1 MHLKVA
7 SKEHI
12 RIGAQHRCGSSLET
26 QDPGGSMEDIDI
38 EEQDPFPVDRDGK
51 RLGEG
56 EERRKAGCC
65 EKLHQSIS
73 RWMLPSDI
81 RETYLERA
89 NCCPPPIFIIL
100 ISIGELAVFIYY
112 AAWKPQKQWVTLG
125 EGIWNS
131 PLTYKPGLR
140 QDAWRFLSYM
150 FVHAGVQH
158 ILGNLVMQLLLGIPL
173 ELVHKGFEVGMVY
186 MAGVLAG
193 SLASSIFDPLSALVG
208 ASGGVYALIGGYFM
222 NAVVNFRE
230 MIPLLGVFRILVIV
244 LIVGTDVGF
253 ALYRRF
259 LTDSAGMKVSFVAH
273 IGGGV
278 AGMTIG
284 YVFFSCY
291 DKKLLK
297 DPRFWLCIVGYVV
310 FILFAVLFNIFL
322 SPAP

>member
-1 MHLKVA
+1 MADV
-7 SKEHI
+7 
-12 RIGAQHRCGSSLET
+12 
-26 QDPGGSMEDIDI
+26 DI
-38 EEQDPFPVDRDGK
+38 EELDPLPVDRDGR

-56 EERRKAGCC
+56 RGGQGRKVGCC

-73 RWMLPSDI
+73 RWLLPADI
-81 RETYLERA
+81 RENYLERA

-100 ISIGELAVFIYY
+100 ISMGELAVFVYY
-112 AAWKPQKQWVTLG
+112 AVWKPQKQWVTLG

-131 PLTYKPGLR
+131 PLTYKPGQR
-140 QDAWRFLSYM
+140 QEAWRFLSYM

-158 ILGNLVMQLLLGIPL
+158 IIGNLVMQLLLGVPL

-186 MAGVLAG
+186 MSGVLAG

-208 ASGGVYALIGGYFM
+208 ASGGVYALMGGYFM

-230 MIPLLGVFRILVIV
+230 MIPLLGVFRILVIL
-244 LIVGTDVGF
+244 LIVGSDVGF

-259 LTDSAGMKVSFVAH
+259 IVNDAGMTVSFVAH

-278 AGMTIG
+278 AGMTVG
-284 YVFFSCY
+284 YVFFSSY

-310 FILFAVLFNIFL
+310 FFLFAVLFNVFL